1 MERFTDIITSKSR
14 FRELMGLPDQAVIN
28 KTITSLDRHCR
39 AFIAKSPFL
48 LIASADARGNM
59 DISPKGDPAGFVQ
72 ILDNHTL
79 AVPDRLGNQRA
90 DTFMNIL
97 ENPKVGLIFLIPGK
111 RETLR
116 VSGSAMIVRDQ
127 KLREQMKVH
136 DKVPDFAM
144 VVTVEEAFF
153 HCSKCIVRSKLWQTE
168 HWPALDGLPSLAET
182 MIDAAKLDISV
193 EEATIEIEQ
202 DEKERLY

>member
-1 MERFTDIITSKSR
+1 
-14 FRELMGLPDQAVIN
+14 
-28 KTITSLDRHCR
+28 
-39 AFIAKSPFL
+39 
-48 LIASADARGNM
+48 
-59 DISPKGDPAGFVQ
+59 
-72 ILDNHTL
+72 
-79 AVPDRLGNQRA
+79 
-90 DTFMNIL
+90 
-97 ENPKVGLIFLIPGK
+97 
-111 RETLR
+111 LR